1 MAIPAPARGSQTGAP
16 VARPR
21 AAAPAVATGR
31 LVPLDPCPPFV
42 FLHHP
47 HRWDVAI
54 IGDKATIVPALRR
67 FEFRGG
73 RSGVVPI
80 RGHAVG
86 DASEALA
93 ARERMGWQQIPA
105 SVGGTAF
112 GDLFTDYCVQ
122 YEGTRGAVHMSVWE
136 RPIVLGTRCTIEH
149 DIDPGYDAWRA
160 SLVGKAI
167 EPPNAPALAALRAH
181 LSAGY
186 RRRASRTTNA
196 SSQASAALFQ
206 AKLVALDSKR
216 PASRKTT
223 PAPAPDAKET

>member
-1 MAIPAPARGSQTGAP
+1 MALPAPARGSQSGAP

-21 AAAPAVATGR
+21 ATAPAVASGR

-54 IGDKATIVPALRR
+54 IGDKPTIVPALRR

-105 SVGGTAF
+105 TIGGTAF
-112 GDLFTDYCVQ
+112 GEPFTDYCVG
-122 YEGTRGAVHMSVWE
+122 YEGTRGDVHLSVWE

-149 DIDPGYDAWRA
+149 DADPGYDVWRA
-160 SLVGKAI
+160 SLVGKVI

-196 SSQASAALFQ
+196 SSLASAELFK
-206 AKLVALDSKR
+206 AKLVALDPPKR
-216 PASRKTT
+216 TPRK
-223 PAPAPDAKET
+223 PAPAPDDAKET